1 MAEPAQYPGGKE
13 LITFGEVTGDS
24 RAEYF
29 ARYTSASLGRVKNL
43 YMKWARLG
51 NAMSPQ
57 CQQLNRLF
65 SQCVDGNH
73 IRIPDN
79 LREFEKL
86 EDPPEPRAS
95 VAPFILDV
103 LHQASAD
110 IILASQTM
118 TLDVH
123 DNPDIMDLLLTRDN
137 VAISEF
143 ELLQIVI
150 QWCDRRNID
159 VSAYFHLIDFGALS
173 DEQHIWFLSRMPPSE
188 TLTSLVRNGL
198 LQSQL
203 IYPQEFHRF
212 GLDHPRLHWKSIF
225 DSSVDRMGR
234 FLPTMCRSLEVF
246 HKKLIVIN
254 INERLSIAIY
264 IPQKIPR
271 ASEVSVDSSVRVFV
285 FPHSQGPQSPNYRVM
300 PTKVE
305 YRLYCEDHVLQLYQR
320 RRNNTWIFLRSPKG
334 DDTLYRAEPS
344 QGDKRRIRE
353 QTMRKKLN
361 FECKASVALDKI
373 SKDIQTH
380 VGKVQG
386 EGVLGAVSQSASRE
400 SFVANTSG
408 RRYM

>member
-1 MAEPAQYPGGKE
+1 
-13 LITFGEVTGDS
+13 
-24 RAEYF
+24 
-29 ARYTSASLGRVKNL
+29 
-43 YMKWARLG
+43 
-51 NAMSPQ
+51 
-57 CQQLNRLF
+57 
-65 SQCVDGNH
+65 
-73 IRIPDN
+73 
-79 LREFEKL
+79 
-86 EDPPEPRAS
+86 
-95 VAPFILDV
+95 
-103 LHQASAD
+103 
-110 IILASQTM
+110 
-118 TLDVH
+118 
-123 DNPDIMDLLLTRDN
+123 
-137 VAISEF
+137 
-143 ELLQIVI
+143 
-150 QWCDRRNID
+150 
-159 VSAYFHLIDFGALS
+159 
-173 DEQHIWFLSRMPPSE
+173 
-188 TLTSLVRNGL
+188 
-198 LQSQL
+198 
-203 IYPQEFHRF
+203 
-212 GLDHPRLHWKSIF
+212 
-225 DSSVDRMGR
+225 
-234 FLPTMCRSLEVF
+234 MCRSLEVF

-353 QTMRKKLN
+353 QTIRKKLN